1 MLVSFWEKLT
11 LNQKLA
17 ITAWTFLFIPII
29 FYVVIRFYPTFEAFY
44 VSTLKWNLL
53 GAKKY
58 IGFKNYE
65 RILGDEDFWIVLL
78 NTIKY
83 AIFGVPISMLIAFLI
98 AYYLNEI
105 IFGHEFIRA
114 LYFIPFLTTAVAMA
128 WVWRWFYQPV
138 PIGYFNIFLSWFEIP
153 QQPFLKSVEQA
164 LYAILAPAVWAGL
177 GFQVVIFIAGM
188 RAIPKHFY
196 EAAEIDGAGRFQIL
210 WEITLPSLKPTIIFL
225 TVISTI
231 GFLRI
236 FDHVYSMSAGGGGG
250 PLNSTKPLVL
260 MIYEFA
266 FEEFKLGRASALT
279 VILFLI
285 LLFISL
291 LQLWLMRK
299 KT

>member
-65 RILGDEDFWIVLL
+65 RILGDEDFWLVLL